1 MKNSNDTALSA
12 LEEDDFQKVI
22 VENKLGC
29 DIYLKKF
36 EQDLETIE
44 LLQHEGHVSAWI
56 PPPLFSDR
64 LNVGTGSR
72 EARFYVAVQIFESRV
87 YFSPGFYSEFYS
99 LSLSVC
105 I

>member
-1 MKNSNDTALSA
+1 MRNSDDTALSA

-36 EQDLETIE
+36 EQDLEIIE

-56 PPPLFSDR
+56 PPPLFSDK
-64 LNVGTGSR
+64 LNVGTGYR
-72 EARFYVAVQIFESRV
+72 EARRHVAVQIFEARV
-87 YFSPGFYSEFYS
+87 VF
-99 LSLSVC
+99 
-105 I
+105 